1 MPKGSWQI
9 IIEMKFMIWS
19 WLKQSQLGLKFEGSF
34 DGWLSKNVKEENN
47 IGIEELCIDLMEGGF
62 ESIERHNLTLPR
74 RGYRFSG
81 SEGGGLL
88 KPPLRNQ

>member
-1 MPKGSWQI
+1 MPKGSWEI

-47 IGIEELCIDLMEGGF
+47 IGIEEFRKDLMEDG
-62 ESIERHNLTLPR
+62 I
-74 RGYRFSG
+74 
-81 SEGGGLL
+81 
-88 KPPLRNQ
+88 